1 MFVDIW
7 KLQAY
12 TEEEEEEEEEEEQTI
27 EVALKIL

>member
-7 KLQAY
+7 KLQAC
-12 TEEEEEEEEEEEQTI
+12 TEEEEEEEEEETI